1 MELSGTLTAHV
12 EPEQT
17 PSTHTELECQL
28 PSTQTLLPH
37 LAANPLPCFPFI
49 TTISDILY
57 LSVLFPLAS
66 VSPKILPLLRCR
78 TNCYFLETLLTISAL
93 RYPIH
98 PLSSPQIALK
108 SIGCTPTCLFFH
120 PLPPSYRD
128 TICLHRAQARHHPL
142 AQHSSEILSGPLCAT
157 N

>member
-12 EPEQT
+12 EPEWT

-66 VSPKILPLLRCR
+66 VSPKILP
-78 TNCYFLETLLTISAL
+78 
-93 RYPIH
+93 
-98 PLSSPQIALK
+98 SPQM
-108 SIGCTPTCLFFH
+108 P
-120 PLPPSYRD
+120 Y
-128 TICLHRAQARHHPL
+128 
-142 AQHSSEILSGPLCAT
+142 
-157 N
+157 